1 MWELLEGFFDVCGD
15 AFVRNYLNAM
25 YGGIA
30 DEKMSEQKRKR
41 FKRLISYISVTLFF
55 VFIFGLFF
63 FIEGTQLMRNV
74 GVALMIASVASIIL
88 YIAVGYILRFCRNHK
103 K

>member
-55 VFIFGLFF
+55 AFIFGLFF
-63 FIEGTQLMRNV
+63 FVEGTQLMRNV

-88 YIAVGYILRFCRNHK
+88 YIAVGYIVRFFSCKNK
-103 K
+103 

>member
-30 DEKMSEQKRKR
+30 DEKMSKQKRKR

-55 VFIFGLFF
+55 AFIFGLFF
-63 FIEGTQLMRNV
+63 FIEGVELMKII
-74 GVALMIASVASIIL
+74 GIALMIFSVSIIIL

>member
-41 FKRLISYISVTLFF
+41 FKRLILYISVTLFF
-55 VFIFGLFF
+55 AFIFGLFF
-63 FIEGTQLMRNV
+63 FVEGTQLMRNV

-88 YIAVGYILRFCRNHK
+88 YIAVGYIVRFFSRKNN
-103 K
+103 